1 MKNGYIPRSEED
13 YYQESIA
20 DLAFDGNNVQEFMF
34 KVGTKRAKWASYKY
48 HEEQILEQAKQAYS
62 TIYKNVFH
70 RYMYEPKEDLENI
83 KIEKKNL
90 SVYIEADP
98 EVKKARLA
106 VVTQENKIKF
116 LDGIID
122 IFGSTSF
129 IINNYIKHLIW
140 QSGNDS

>member
-1 MKNGYIPRSEED
+1 MKQTYVPRSEED

-20 DLAFDGNNVQEFMF
+20 DLSFNEANVQQFMF
-34 KVGTKRAKWASYKY
+34 KVGTNRAKWASYKY
-48 HEEQILEQAKQAYS
+48 HEEQILEQAKQAYN

-83 KIEKKNL
+83 KIEKKNI
-90 SVYIEADP
+90 SIYIEADN

-116 LDGIID
+116 LERILD
-122 IFGSTSF
+122 IFDSSSF
-129 IINNYIKHLIW
+129 TINNYIKHLIW
-140 QSGNDS
+140 QSGNDN